1 MIFLRPLD
9 RHGRAFSFVDF
20 ENVAPKCYYCS
31 MITLKEIEKL
41 ALLSRIDLAPEEKEA
56 FRKDMDAILGYVE
69 QVQKVS
75 GALDVNK
82 KAGNLRNV
90 LREDANPHESGIH
103 TETLISAAPKR
114 EGNRVKVKKI
124 L

>member
-1 MIFLRPLD
+1 
-9 RHGRAFSFVDF
+9 
-20 ENVAPKCYYCS
+20 